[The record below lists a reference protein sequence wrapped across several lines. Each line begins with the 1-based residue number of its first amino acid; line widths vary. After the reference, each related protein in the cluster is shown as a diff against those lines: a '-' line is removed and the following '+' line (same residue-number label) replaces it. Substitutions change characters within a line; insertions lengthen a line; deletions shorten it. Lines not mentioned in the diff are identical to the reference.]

1 MARKSTFKMKDI
13 EKLFEEKLKKHQVVP
28 PAQRWEKLHEQ
39 LHGKQKKLTML
50 YWKIAASILV
60 FMGAVVVAYV
70 YLDGDS
76 QPSRA
81 ISDNTVQ
88 QALPETKTEDTSSG
102 KDNKAE
108 ERESISVEQQPAI
121 TEEEEG
127 ASDWIKKEK
136 LPPATNAVREEKVG
150 TETLPDPYFLAEV
163 PKIQSATAHA
173 LATREQAEN
182 PAAVIPA
189 PLHEDNPP
197 IKIIYKGAKPQEK
210 NSTLEKTLAFL
221 DHLKSTPISF
231 SELRQAK
238 DELITRAFS
247 FKDNEEARP

>member
-1 MARKSTFKMKDI
+1 MAKTNGFKMKDI
-13 EKLFEEKLKKHQVVP
+13 EKLFKEKLKNHQVVP
-28 PAQRWEKLHEQ
+28 PAQSWEKLHEQ
-39 LHGKQKKLTML
+39 LHAKQKKLTML

-60 FMGAVVVAYV
+60 FVGAVVVAYV
-70 YLDGDS
+70 YLGGDS
-76 QPSRA
+76 QPSRV

-88 QALPETKTEDTSSG
+88 QALPGTKREDTPSG

-108 ERESISVEQQPAI
+108 ERENISVEKQPAI
-121 TEEEEG
+121 EEE
-127 ASDWIKKEK
+127 ASDRIKKEK
-136 LPPATNAVREEKVG
+136 LPPAINAIREEKVDN
-150 TETLPDPYFLAEV
+150 ETLPDPYFLAEV
-163 PKIQSATAHA
+163 PKIQSATVHA
-173 LATREQAEN
+173 LATKEQAAN
-182 PAAVIPA
+182 LASVIPA

-247 FKDNEEARP
+247 FKDNEEAKR